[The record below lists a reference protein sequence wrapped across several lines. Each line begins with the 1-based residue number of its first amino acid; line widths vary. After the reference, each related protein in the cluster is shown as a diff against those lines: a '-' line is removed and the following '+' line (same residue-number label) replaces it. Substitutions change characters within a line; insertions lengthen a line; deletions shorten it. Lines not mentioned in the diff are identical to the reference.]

1 MWSARLRLYTRT
13 SVWRLTLVFTCM
25 VLLVTASVLGI
36 VYWQTL
42 GDRSQQLERNVLVAA
57 QTYSELAA
65 SPTLGAE
72 AMQQLVAD
80 RTRRSATMVLA
91 LQSGGRMHGNLSSL
105 PEGLA
110 QYPGTGRFPVV
121 VSDLQ
126 GTATVSIAVGTR
138 LPTPVGTLV
147 VGLIDDDDQQ
157 QLQADYLLA
166 SLVALFGAMLFTLV
180 AGFLF
185 NLRVVGRVARLGE
198 QMAEVQAG
206 RLDSRLPVSAR
217 HDEFDVIAGQ
227 INGMLDEIDE
237 LLQSVVSV
245 TDNIA
250 HDLRTPLSRI
260 RLRLEEQATTGSEEQ
275 AWLADVMVDL
285 DQVLDTFEAML
296 ELSRME
302 HGAGKLELR
311 ECELHQICSDVVD
324 LLAPVAEAQEQVLTL
339 TLDVPAQVPGDRSLL
354 FRAVYNLVDNAIKHA
369 GPGSTIRVCQDGR
382 QIVVADNGPGIP
394 EADRERVF
402 RRLCRL
408 DQSRHTA
415 GTGLGLSIVRA
426 VAELH
431 HARVVL
437 ADANPGLKATLSWQ

>member
-13 SVWRLTLVFTCM
+13 SVWRLTLVFTLM
-25 VLLVTASVLGI
+25 VLLVTATVLGI

-42 GDRSQQLERNVLVAA
+42 GDRSQQLERNVRVAA
-57 QTYSELAA
+57 QTYRELAS
-65 SPTLGAE
+65 SPSLGAQN
-72 AMQQLVAD
+72 MQQLVAD
-80 RTRRSATMVLA
+80 RTRRSATLVLA

-105 PEGLA
+105 PPRLPE
-110 QYPGTGRFPVV
+110 YPGTGRFPVV

-126 GTATVSIAVGTR
+126 GVATLSMAVGTR
-138 LPTPVGTLV
+138 LSTDVGTLV

-157 QLQADYLLA
+157 QLQSDFLLA
-166 SLVALFGAMLFTLV
+166 SLAALFGALLVTLV

-185 NLRVVGRVARLGE
+185 NFRVVGRVARLGE
-198 QMAEVQAG
+198 QMAAVQG
-206 RLDSRLPVSAR
+206 GKLESRLPVSAR

-260 RLRLEEQATTGSEEQ
+260 RLRLEDQAAASAGEQP
-275 AWLADVMVDL
+275 WLADTMDDL

-296 ELSRME
+296 ELSRLE
-302 HGAGKLELR
+302 RGAGKLELR
-311 ECELHQICSDVVD
+311 ECQLQQICGDVVE
-324 LLAPVAEAQEQVLTL
+324 LLLPMAEAQEQVLTL
-339 TLDVPAQVPGDRSLL
+339 TLADPGQVLGDRGLL

-369 GPGSTIRVCQDGR
+369 GPGSSIEVCQDGKR
-382 QIVVADNGPGIP
+382 IVVTDNGPGIP
-394 EADRERVF
+394 AADRERVF

-408 DQSRHTA
+408 DQSRNTE

-426 VAELH
+426 VADLH
-431 HARVVL
+431 GARVAL
-437 ADANPGLKATLSWQ
+437 SDAAPGLKATISWG